1 MGLIGTVVLVAVAAV
16 VLFAIYKSIHLI
28 GPAQIGLVTKRF
40 ALKKLPAD
48 NPIAFHGEAGYQAR
62 TLMPGLRIK
71 LWPLFAVQKYP
82 WVQVPAGEIGVVIA
96 QVGAPLPIGAK
107 SGVYRTEFANFSDL
121 NGFISGGGQKG
132 VQRPVLPPG
141 TLLPIHP
148 VAFLVLTAQSVYGLP
163 VSPEITAVADAN
175 RGVIT
180 PESFGL
186 TPDQLRVV
194 MITPDGPQ
202 DVIGIVTVLEGE
214 PLPSGDIASRL
225 GGFADVTAMETSDAD
240 QPSTTDAA
248 VIELL
253 LGNKNG
259 QHNNYQDFQMFLDA
273 GGKIGLQHDPLLYGA
288 YLLNPFLVRVELVP
302 MLVVNQG
309 QVAVIKAFVGLPT
322 LDMSGIEF
330 KFGSIVRPGHR
341 GIWQEPLRTG
351 KYPIN
356 PRCYAAEIVPTSIL
370 TLNWSQETSAAHGL
384 DSQLAPIDAKSREG
398 FVFSIELQVQIHVP
412 DTKAPKV
419 ISMVGTMLNLVNEVL
434 QSAVG
439 NHFRNTLQDQPAI
452 TFIETRMQVQVSAL
466 EHITEYLQLYE
477 VETKGVY
484 IQNVTFPPELV
495 EVLTQREIANQQKAT
510 FEEQRNAE
518 TARIEMEKA
527 RGTADMQGQLASS
540 QVNVAINGNRA
551 DAAKRKPAARRPTWS
566 SPGKPRRRRSRR
578 SASRTRRRPRR
589 SASPGPRGSR
599 SRWQRWARE
608 RPRWSRWRTR
618 CRRATSTWCRRCSS
632 PAVAGVSRG
641 LRPRSCVHSR
651 TATAPDHT
659 SLPTR
664 RRQILST
671 RSSPR
676 PRRSFPNHRHPR
688 AEPPG
693 SGGFRSDRSGRGE
706 GLPQAAVVRVLEA
719 VLHVS
724 RGHELAVVLGEAPP
738 RDSRV
743 GVVGE
748 VPPGVEGN
756 EPEPCPPR
764 LLHCVGRLPSVG

>member
-1 MGLIGTVVLVAVAAV
+1 MGIVGWIVLVAVLAIV
-16 VLFAIYKSIHLI
+16 VVGLSKSVHLI

-71 LWPLFAVQKYP
+71 LWPLFVVQKHP

-96 QVGAPLPIGAK
+96 QVGDPLPIGAK
-107 SGVYRTEFANFSDL
+107 SGVYRSEFANFADL
-121 NGFISGGGQKG
+121 GGFIAGGGQKG

-148 VAFLVLTAQSVYGLP
+148 VAFLVLTANAVYGLA

-175 RGVIT
+175 RGVVT
-180 PESFGL
+180 PQSFGL
-186 TPDQLRVV
+186 SADQLRVTV
-194 MITPDGPQ
+194 ITPQGPN

-225 GGFADVTAMETSDAD
+225 GGFDDVLQMETPGPGKPLTS
-240 QPSTTDAA
+240 DAA

-259 QHNNYQDFQMFLDA
+259 EHNNYQDFQLFLDS

-309 QVAVIKAFVGLPT
+309 EVAVIKAFVGLPT
-322 LDMSGIEF
+322 LDMSGVEF

-370 TLNWSQETSAAHGL
+370 TLNWSRETSAAHGL

-398 FVFSIELQVQIHVP
+398 FVFSIDLQVQIHVP

-466 EHITEYLQLYE
+466 QHVTEYLQLYE

-484 IQNVTFPPELV
+484 IQNVTFPVELV
-495 EVLTQREIANQQKAT
+495 DVLTKREIANQQKAT

-540 QVNVAINGNRA
+540 QVNIAINGNRA
-551 DAAKRKPAARRPTWS
+551 DAREEEARGEAAYVELTGRAEATKVEAIGLANAKATEALGIARAEGFEKQVAAL
-566 SPGKPRRRRSRR
+566 GQ
-578 SASRTRRRPRR
+578 
-589 SASPGPRGSR
+589 G
-599 SRWQRWARE
+599 
-608 RPRWSRWRTR
+608 
-618 CRRATSTWCRRCSS
+618 ATAVV
-632 PAVAGVSRG
+632 AVANAVSEGNITVVPEVLVTGGGGSFEG
-641 LRPRSCVHSR
+641 LA
-651 TATAPDHT
+651 AT
-659 SLPTR
+659 LM
-664 RRQILST
+664 
-671 RSSPR
+671 
-676 PRRSFPNHRHPR
+676 RSFANGNGLQPVAGGNGSNGVAEESSTPDSVDEII
-688 AEPPG
+688 AEAESFVPEPP
-693 SGGFRSDRSGRGE
+693 
-706 GLPQAAVVRVLEA
+706 A
-719 VLHVS
+719 
-724 RGHELAVVLGEAPP
+724 
-738 RDSRV
+738 RDS
-743 GVVGE
+743 
-748 VPPGVEGN
+748 
-756 EPEPCPPR
+756 
-764 LLHCVGRLPSVG
+764 